1 MAKFDKLNDKY
12 KNYLLP
18 KNFNTGEL
26 YRAVSI
32 DGDIYDGVLTF
43 DSDTTVELMQ
53 GDSFRTFNKG
63 LTRFVKLSNL
73 AGE

>member
-43 DSDTTVELMQ
+43 DSDTTVELMD
-53 GDSFRTFNKG
+53 GDSFKSFNKA
-63 LTRFVKLSNL
+63 LTRFVQISNL
-73 AGE
+73 AD